1 MGWFGMDRDILIN
14 PPSLGDGAPDSFL
27 RSLDRILPYVHAGL
41 RDRMASIR
49 GTCLG
54 ISSFRQR
61 SLLSLSFWPGP
72 RRNSDSLNARR
83 GLQPTPS
90 SSAYKGEEGKKGTYG
105 HQSRQKN
112 ERCVNSPFGYPGYG
126 TRELGNGGGGIVRIL
141 LRKQPRPDGRCPDM
155 AISIF
160 CPLVLTLFDIG
171 RGRRWL
177 KFEGN
182 NISIR
187 FFRGLLR
194 KMVAGIRCFYRR
206 MKTKDRLSRRGG
218 KGGRFL
224 GVIQEPPSGFV
235 P

>member
-1 MGWFGMDRDILIN
+1 M
-14 PPSLGDGAPDSFL
+14 
-27 RSLDRILPYVHAGL
+27 
-41 RDRMASIR
+41 
-49 GTCLG
+49 
-54 ISSFRQR
+54 
-61 SLLSLSFWPGP
+61 
-72 RRNSDSLNARR
+72 
-83 GLQPTPS
+83 
-90 SSAYKGEEGKKGTYG
+90 
-105 HQSRQKN
+105 
-112 ERCVNSPFGYPGYG
+112 
-126 TRELGNGGGGIVRIL
+126 RIL

-160 CPLVLTLFDIG
+160 CPLLLTLFDIG

-182 NISIR
+182 NISLR